1 MNKKDI
7 QERMSYSS
15 ISNAREKGIISKEEA
30 EFLLGEYVK
39 EFDSKVHSDPSNRL
53 FFPTDK
59 KAKSH

>member
-39 EFDSKVHSDPSNRL
+39 EFDSKVHSDPANRL
-53 FFPTDK
+53 FFPNR
-59 KAKSH
+59 